1 MCRFRVISPSRNAP
15 RWQVRPFHS
24 SISTCRPSGH
34 YDTCLQRSGWRVYYT
49 PSTCHSCASGQR
61 AYPGYVEICYPCS
74 KQSFTQNAY
83 HYGNMTWGAQNHS
96 FVSLGGEN
104 LPIGTK
110 CSNKLKYE
118 TNIGIDRKLILRTD
132 ESLRDTQSR
141 SGFFLH
147 DARRIRAEIGQL
159 RFQRVHH
166 RWWSAQVEVLVE
178 IAYLRF
184 QEIFGDKTVCM
195 AGDIFFGKN
204 INEVSSQEAVK
215 FF

>member
-1 MCRFRVISPSRNAP
+1 GEPRTILSSVWVEKISPSVQNAP
-15 RWQVRPFHS
+15 
-24 SISTCRPSGH
+24 I
-34 YDTCLQRSGWRVYYT
+34 
-49 PSTCHSCASGQR
+49 
-61 AYPGYVEICYPCS
+61 
-74 KQSFTQNAY
+74 
-83 HYGNMTWGAQNHS
+83 
-96 FVSLGGEN
+96 
-104 LPIGTK
+104 
-110 CSNKLKYE
+110 KLKYE

-215 FF
+215 FFFENDIFFRLVGEYEPVIADFTFGFQETNNGNEWGYACTARDKYALTTVFDSTEDIIQDERIARRKCPQFVSHALP